1 MAETNLVEKPR
12 CTAKEKKNACF
23 KSFLGL
29 LHGMSNISPH
39 LSQLAQKA
47 GLKKGIYQAGAASAA
62 AQMGHSQPWFSHQP
76 MLIT

>member
-12 CTAKEKKNACF
+12 CSSEEKKNACF

-47 GLKKGIYQAGAASAA
+47 GLKKGIYQAGVASAA
-62 AQMGHSQPWFSHQP
+62 AQMGHNQPWFSHQP
-76 MLIT
+76 MLII